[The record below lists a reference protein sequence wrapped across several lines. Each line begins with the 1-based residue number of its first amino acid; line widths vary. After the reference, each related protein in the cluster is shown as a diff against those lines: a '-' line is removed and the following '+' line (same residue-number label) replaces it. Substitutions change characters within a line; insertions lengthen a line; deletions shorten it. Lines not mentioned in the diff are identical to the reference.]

1 MLAGACVERSIT
13 MRHELVALLLAV
25 AAVLAACGGSNGD
38 SKELVG
44 SKVRLK
50 AGESLDKAQE
60 CGVDQP
66 PCPSGL
72 SCVSIPLEGAAAR
85 ALCVNEQAICEQLEC
100 TTGECAVLESFPA
113 RVTCVTR

>member
-1 MLAGACVERSIT
+1 MKR
-13 MRHELVALLLAV
+13 ELVAFLIAV
-25 AAVLAACGGSNGD
+25 AAVMAACGDSGGD
-38 SKELVG
+38 SQEVVG

-50 AGESLDKAQE
+50 TGESLDGAQE

-72 SCVSIPLEGAAAR
+72 SCVSIPLEGAPAQ
-85 ALCVNEQAICEQLEC
+85 ALCVKEQAICEQLEC